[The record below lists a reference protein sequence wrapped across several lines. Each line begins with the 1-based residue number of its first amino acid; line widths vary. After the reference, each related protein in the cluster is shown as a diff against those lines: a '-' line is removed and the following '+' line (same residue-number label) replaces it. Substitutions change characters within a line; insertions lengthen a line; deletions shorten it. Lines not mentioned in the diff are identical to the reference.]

1 MEKLTRICHAAVKC
15 APSGLSAE
23 AIADL
28 LGVNYKT
35 MMSGLAGAERHKF
48 DADLLIPLIQVT
60 GSDAPL
66 KAIGRACGC
75 VFFRMPDVVDD
86 GSPLN
91 QSMAQSIAQFGD
103 MLTAL
108 GDAVADGVISRVEAQ
123 RINKEGHEA
132 LQAILQVLKVTERMA
147 NE

>member
-1 MEKLTRICHAAVKC
+1 
-15 APSGLSAE
+15 
-23 AIADL
+23 
-28 LGVNYKT
+28 
-35 MMSGLAGAERHKF
+35 
-48 DADLLIPLIQVT
+48 
-60 GSDAPL
+60 
-66 KAIGRACGC
+66 
-75 VFFRMPDVVDD
+75 
-86 GSPLN
+86 
-91 QSMAQSIAQFGD
+91 